1 MLLVTKL
8 VHQVSNSLYTS
19 NNQIEHEVF
28 KKATFTIATK
38 TEMHLRENLTKIR
51 QGSYKEKY

>member
-19 NNQIEHEVF
+19 NNQIENEVF

-38 TEMHLRENLTKIR
+38 TKMHLRENLTEVM
-51 QGSYKEKY
+51 QDSYKEKY